1 MAAEPPGMFSLE
13 ERVAIVT
20 GASSGLGAR
29 FAEALATA
37 GASVVLAAR
46 RRERIEKLA
55 DDLCAQGAEAI
66 AVACDVTSDGEVAAL
81 VSTTVSHFGTVD
93 VLANNAGVAP
103 DEDAA
108 NETPASF
115 RRVLDLNLNGAYA
128 CAREAAGV
136 MLKAGRGSIVN
147 TASISGLV
155 AGDGPDTPSYVAS
168 KGGLIALTRELAV
181 RWAEGGVR
189 VNALAPGYFPTEMT
203 ETTLDSEHGRQ
214 FIAART
220 PMGRPGRIEELD
232 GALIFLASDA
242 SSYVTGI
249 TMPVD
254 GGWTAR

>member
-1 MAAEPPGMFSLE
+1 MFSLE
-13 ERVAIVT
+13 DRVAIVT

-29 FAEALATA
+29 FAEALATS

-46 RRERIEKLA
+46 RLERIEKLA
-55 DDLCAQGAEAI
+55 DDLCAQGGEAI
-66 AVACDVTSDGEVAAL
+66 AVACDVTSDQEVTAL
-81 VSTTVSHFGTVD
+81 VSTAVNHFGTVD

-108 NETPASF
+108 IETPASF
-115 RRVLDLNLNGAYA
+115 RRVLDLNLNGAYT

-181 RWAEGGVR
+181 RWADGGVR

-203 ETTLDSEHGRQ
+203 ETTLDSEYGQQ
-214 FIAART
+214 FIAERT